1 MLLLAFDTATPE
13 ASVALVR
20 DGELVGERPSR
31 ASAILADADALLT
44 AAGVG
49 PRALE
54 GLAVGIGP
62 GSFTGLRVGLAAAR
76 GLGIALGIDAAPV
89 STLAALA
96 VAAPGALPVI
106 DARRGEVFV
115 ADAEARVCAPQDVRP
130 EPGQECV
137 GDGAVRYRA
146 LLEAAGGVVPP
157 DGDERHRIRAR
168 FHAGLATAFG
178 PADELEPLYLRIP
191 DVDKGRA

>member
-31 ASAILADADALLT
+31 AASILADADALLT
-44 AAGVG
+44 SAGVG

-54 GLAVGIGP
+54 ALAVGIGP

-76 GLGIALGIDAAPV
+76 GLGIALGIEAAPV

-96 VAAPGALPVI
+96 AGAPGALPVI

-115 ADAEARVCAPQDVRP
+115 ADSEPRVCVPEDVRP

-168 FHAGLATAFG
+168 FHAGLATRFG
-178 PADELEPLYLRIP
+178 PVDALEPLYLRIP
-191 DVDKGRA
+191 DVDRAGA

>member
-31 ASAILADADALLT
+31 AASILADADALLT
-44 AAGVG
+44 SAGVG

-54 GLAVGIGP
+54 ALAVGIGP

-76 GLGIALGIDAAPV
+76 GLGIALGIEAAPV

-96 VAAPGALPVI
+96 AGAPGALPVI

-115 ADAEARVCAPQDVRP
+115 ADSEPRVCVPEDVRP

-146 LLEAAGGVVPP
+146 LLEAAGGGVPP

-168 FHAGLATAFG
+168 FHPGLATRFG
-178 PADELEPLYLRIP
+178 PVDALEPLYLRIP
-191 DVDKGRA
+191 DVDRAGA

>member
-13 ASVALVR
+13 ASVALVH

-31 ASAILADADALLT
+31 AASILADADALLT
-44 AAGVG
+44 STGVG

-54 GLAVGIGP
+54 ALAVGIGP

-76 GLGIALGIDAAPV
+76 GLGIALGIEAAPV
-89 STLAALA
+89 STLASLA
-96 VAAPGALPVI
+96 AGAPGALPVI

-115 ADAEARVCAPQDVRP
+115 ADPEPRVCAPEDVRP

-146 LLEAAGGVVPP
+146 LLEAAGGVVPQ

-168 FHAGLATAFG
+168 FHAGLATAFA
-178 PADELEPLYLRIP
+178 PADALEPLYLRIP
-191 DVDKGRA
+191 DVDRARA

>member
-31 ASAILADADALLT
+31 AASILADADALMT
-44 AAGVG
+44 SAGVG
-49 PRALE
+49 PRTLE

-76 GLGIALGIDAAPV
+76 GLGIALAIEAAPV

-96 VAAPGALPVI
+96 AGAPGALPVI
-106 DARRGEVFV
+106 AARRGEVFV
-115 ADAEARVCAPQDVRP
+115 SDPEPRVCAPEDVRP
-130 EPGQECV
+130 APGQECV
-137 GDGAVRYRA
+137 GDGAVRYRV
-146 LLEAAGGVVPP
+146 LLEAAGAVVPP
-157 DGDERHRIRAR
+157 VADERHRIRAR
-168 FHAGLATAFG
+168 FHAGLATAFAA
-178 PADELEPLYLRIP
+178 ADALEPLYLRIP
-191 DVDKGRA
+191 DVDEARA